1 MDGRKLR
8 NVSKMT
14 TKMIAEQF
22 NLDLITQ
29 GDDDSRQQVKTVRV
43 TGMIK
48 SLGFKLKRGPHNQ
61 TFFDPDTFPSVYEV
75 DLRKYGGRV
84 N

>member
-14 TKMIAEQF
+14 TKAIAEQF
-22 NLDLITQ
+22 NQDLMDQ
-29 GDDDSRQQVKTVRV
+29 GDENRDPVKTIVI

-48 SLGFKLKRGPHNQ
+48 SLGFKLKRGLHSQ
-61 TFFDPDTFPSVYEV
+61 TFFDPDNFPRVYEV
-75 DLRKYGGRV
+75 NLRKYGERG